1 MEILE
6 FKEDFMFNCFHKGL
20 RTNPYTLSPY
30 DNIRTWQNLTV
41 GGLSLGGK
49 VSNTKKKKTLLW
61 LNFLV
66 LKRKD
71 EIPVVAMDTQ
81 VYCSSSINKLK

>member
-20 RTNPYTLSPY
+20 LTNPYTLSPY

-49 VSNTKKKKTLLW
+49 VSNTKKKNPSVAKFSRFKKEGWNSRGGNGHLS
-61 LNFLV
+61 V
-66 LKRKD
+66 LQQFHQQ
-71 EIPVVAMDTQ
+71 T
-81 VYCSSSINKLK
+81 

>member
-20 RTNPYTLSPY
+20 LTNPYTLSPY

-49 VSNTKKKKTLLW
+49 VSNTKKKTLLW

-66 LKRKD
+66 LKRKG
-71 EIPVVAMDTQ
+71 EIPVVAMDT
-81 VYCSSSINKLK
+81 

>member
-30 DNIRTWQNLTV
+30 NKIRTWQNLTV

-49 VSNTKKKKTLLW
+49 VSNTKKKNPFCGW
-61 LNFLV
+61 IFLV
-66 LKRKD
+66 LKRKG

>member
-30 DNIRTWQNLTV
+30 DKIRTWQNLTV

-49 VSNTKKKKTLLW
+49 VSNTKKKKIPSVAEFSRFKKEGW
-61 LNFLV
+61 NSRGGNGHSSV
-66 LKRKD
+66 LQQFHQQ
-71 EIPVVAMDTQ
+71 T
-81 VYCSSSINKLK
+81 